1 MVLIGERFPTTFELV
16 LVLVAAVISLVVGIP
31 AQSSQPAYWHSW
43 R

>member
-1 MVLIGERFPTTFELV
+1 MVLLGERFPTTFE

-31 AQSSQPAYWHSW
+31 AQFSRPAYWHSW